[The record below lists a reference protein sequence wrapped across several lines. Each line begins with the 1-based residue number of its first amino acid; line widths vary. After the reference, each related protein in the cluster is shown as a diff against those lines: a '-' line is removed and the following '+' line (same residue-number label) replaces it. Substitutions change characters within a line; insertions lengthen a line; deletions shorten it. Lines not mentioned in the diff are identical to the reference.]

1 MAYYWLG
8 GGGRRSTS
16 AGRLGGL
23 RILWGMAGLEAMCGD
38 GFCSGTDL
46 NFEKMKRPLKH

>member
-38 GFCSGTDL
+38 CFNPNSNL
-46 NFEKMKRPLKH
+46 QFEKMK